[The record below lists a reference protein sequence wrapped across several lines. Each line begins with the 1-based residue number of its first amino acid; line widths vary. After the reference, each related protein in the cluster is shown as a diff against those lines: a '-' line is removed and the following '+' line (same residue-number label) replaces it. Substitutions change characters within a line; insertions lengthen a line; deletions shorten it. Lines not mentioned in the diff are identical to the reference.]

1 MLVMLHTVI
10 CHSTLASGI
19 GTSRDRKYKLT
30 IGVKL
35 KKGLRKPCHCFNH
48 MSGMYVG
55 NIGRHAEKKCAT
67 GPRHTKND
75 SISP

>member
-1 MLVMLHTVI
+1 MRCICRLAPANEVMQVLYTSNKLQCMLVLLHVVI

-19 GTSRDRKYKLT
+19 GTSHDRKYKLT

-48 MSGMYVG
+48 
-55 NIGRHAEKKCAT
+55 IR
-67 GPRHTKND
+67 
-75 SISP
+75 